1 MVPNTASYGA
11 IPPSSASPLASP
23 SASTPRDQASTPA
36 VLRVKEMT
44 KRRDGDGDD
53 SEYLFY
59 DVCFDLH
66 EGQVLVVRGPSG
78 VGKTTILR
86 CIAQLTSHEA
96 GTCQLLTTTTD
107 SQPPEYRT
115 PTQLGIPAWRADVMY
130 VPQRPAQLAGT
141 PLDFVDM
148 VSSFGVQAQRDH
160 YDPVE
165 IAEDWGIAPELWEKK
180 WPELSGGEQQRIALA
195 VALSCD
201 PKVLLLDEPTSALDP
216 QSTLMV
222 EDTLAQRTCV
232 WITHDDAQAKRIAAR
247 TLTINPDASYDLSP

>member
-1 MVPNTASYGA
+1 MTLSDDTSANYGA
-11 IPPSSASPLASP
+11 VASA
-23 SASTPRDQASTPA
+23 TP
-36 VLRVKEMT
+36 VLRVREMT
-44 KRRDGDGDD
+44 RRRDETAKD

-59 DVCFDLH
+59 DVNFDLH
-66 EGQVLVVRGPSG
+66 EGEVLVVRGPSG

-86 CIAQLTSHEA
+86 CIAQLTPYTA
-96 GTCQLLTTTTD
+96 GVCLLNTD
-107 SQPPEYRT
+107 AKELKSPAD
-115 PTQLGIPAWRADVMY
+115 LGIPQWRADVMY
-130 VPQRPAQLAGT
+130 VSQRPALMSGS

-148 VSSFGVQAQRDH
+148 VNSFAIQKSRDH

-165 IAEDWGIAPELWEKK
+165 IAEDWGISSDLWEKK

-222 EDTLAQRTCV
+222 EDALSSRTCI
-232 WITHDDAQAKRIAAR
+232 WITHDDAQESRVSSR
-247 TLTINPDASYDLSP
+247 SLTIHPDASYTLT

>member
-1 MVPNTASYGA
+1 MSLISNNYGA
-11 IPPSSASPLASP
+11 LSGNPAASSAATDTLQSD
-23 SASTPRDQASTPA
+23 STVDEP
-36 VLRVKEMT
+36 VLWVKELT
-44 KRRDGDGDD
+44 KRKDD
-53 SEYLFY
+53 DTHLFY
-59 DVCFDLH
+59 DVSFSLRQ
-66 EGQVLVVRGPSG
+66 GQVLVVRGPSG

-86 CIAQLTSHEA
+86 CIAQLTTFEA
-96 GTCQLLTTTTD
+96 GTCTLSSAQG
-107 SQPPEYRT
+107 PRT
-115 PTQLGIPAWRADVMY
+115 PAQLGIPTWRADVMY

-141 PLDFVDM
+141 PLDFIDM
-148 VSSFGVQAQRDH
+148 VNSFGVQAQREH

-222 EDTLAQRTCV
+222 EDTLTQRTCV
-232 WITHDDAQAKRIAAR
+232 WITHDDAQAKRIAST
-247 TLTINPDASYDLSP
+247 TLTLNSDASYDLSP